1 MGSRRSGLL
10 GMAALGIAIATT
22 LAGCSDGTPGSD
34 RTPVMASSPSPA
46 AKMSAD
52 QKAALSDKRVSYD
65 EYLDGWNRYV
75 ACEADAGYTV
85 TKTDETNQVIMGQ
98 VPDGAVRSGVDARCY
113 DAEFAQIDTI
123 WQVSREDT
131 SPQANA
137 FRECL
142 EAHDVKPAKTER
154 KMIEQLE
161 SNGIDRDACRDRYM
175 P

>member
-1 MGSRRSGLL
+1 
-10 GMAALGIAIATT
+10 
-22 LAGCSDGTPGSD
+22 
-34 RTPVMASSPSPA
+34 
-46 AKMSAD
+46 MSAD
-52 QKAALSDKRVSYD
+52 QKAALADKKVTYD
-65 EYLDGWNRYV
+65 EYLAGWNRYV

-85 TKTDETNQVIMGQ
+85 TKTDETNQVISGQ
-98 VPDGAVRSGVDARCY
+98 VPDGAVQSGVDAKCY

-123 WQVSREDT
+123 WQISREDT

-142 EAHDVKPAKTER
+142 EAHNVKPAKTER

>member
-10 GMAALGIAIATT
+10 AVAAIGITLTAM
-22 LAGCSDGTPGSD
+22 LAGCSTSTPGGD
-34 RTPVMASSPSPA
+34 RTPVMASSPAPA

-52 QKAALSDKRVSYD
+52 QKAALSDKKVTYD
-65 EYLDGWNRYV
+65 EYLAGWDRYV
-75 ACEADAGYTV
+75 ACEAAAGYTV

-98 VPDGAVRSGVDARCY
+98 VPDGAVQSGVDAKCY

-142 EAHDVKPAKTER
+142 EAHHVTPAKSER